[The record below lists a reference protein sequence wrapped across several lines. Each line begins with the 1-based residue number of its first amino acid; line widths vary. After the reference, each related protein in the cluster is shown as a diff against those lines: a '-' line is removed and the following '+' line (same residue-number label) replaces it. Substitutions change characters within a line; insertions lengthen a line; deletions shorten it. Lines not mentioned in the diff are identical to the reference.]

1 MYKEMNLYKH
11 FYIYISI
18 EMEMIQMEN
27 KISGKNIVE
36 LRTLNSQYAG
46 NMIQAIDDHEQF
58 YVINVAELLKLIN
71 NDNVIFNKNKKI
83 TRTHLTIKESES
95 K

>member
-1 MYKEMNLYKH
+1 
-11 FYIYISI
+11 
-18 EMEMIQMEN
+18 MEN

-95 K
+95 KWKMNLKNTRDASMFILLIY